1 MFSRF
6 PFLAVGAF
14 IAMTAFFVSCS
25 QSPIT
30 PEETDVI
37 GSVEN
42 DQSLTWTDDD
52 FAAAATLNE
61 GFETGSKTSYAV
73 ASVTLGSG
81 SWSLDEALIGNSSSD
96 RRNGVASARV
106 RETGKI
112 TMNFN
117 KTSGIGT
124 VSVRSAV
131 YGSDAASA
139 YDVYFSTNGGSTWT
153 RIGTSSTTVSGTTLS
168 SKTFTVNNATANRIQ
183 IRKVSGAANRINID
197 DIQITD
203 YVSSGGGTTP
213 PPTPST
219 VHLSLGNPSNATTDV
234 AFPTNYLLA
243 NAQYAFSYNRDKAI
257 PNWVAWHLDP
267 SYIGSAQRQDDFR
280 EDTRI
285 PSTWY
290 RVQGTS
296 YSGSGFDRGHMCPS
310 ADRTATIADNSAT
323 FLMTNMIPQAPD
335 NNQGI
340 WANLENYTRTLV
352 QAGNEVYIV
361 CGAYGQGGTGSN
373 GAASTL
379 DAGRIVVPAR
389 TWKVLVVI
397 PQGTNDVSRISTS
410 TRVIAVDIPNTQGVR
425 TASWGSYRVSV
436 DVIEQRTGFDIM
448 SLVPASIQ
456 STIEARVDNGP
467 LQ

>member
-6 PFLAVGAF
+6 PLLAVGSF
-14 IAMTAFFVSCS
+14 VAMTAFFVSCS

-30 PEETDVI
+30 TNDPDVI
-37 GSVEN
+37 TSIPN
-42 DQSLTWTDDD
+42 DQSLTWTADDLE
-52 FAAAATLNE
+52 AAATLNE
-61 GFETGSKTSYAV
+61 GFETGTKTSYAV

-81 SWSLDEALIGNSSSD
+81 SWTLDEALIGTSSSD
-96 RRNGVASARV
+96 RKNGLASLRV
-106 RETGKI
+106 RETGRL

-124 VSVRSAV
+124 VSIRSAV

-139 YDVYFSTNGGSTWT
+139 YEVYFSTNGGSTWT
-153 RIGTSSTTVSGTTLS
+153 RVGTSSTTVSGTALQS
-168 SKTFTVNNATANRIQ
+168 NTFTVNNASANRIQ
-183 IRKVSGAANRINID
+183 IRKVSGAANRLNFD

-203 YVSSGGGTTP
+203 FVSSGGGTTP
-213 PPTPST
+213 PPPST
-219 VHLSLGNPSNATTDV
+219 VHLSLGNPSNAATDL
-234 AFPTNYLLA
+234 AFPTNYLLV
-243 NAQYAFSYNRDKAI
+243 NTQYALSYNRDKAI

-267 SYIGSAQRQDDFR
+267 SYIGSAPRQDDFR
-280 EDTRI
+280 EDTRV

-310 ADRTATIADNSAT
+310 ADRTATVADNSAT

-340 WANLENYTRTLV
+340 WANLENYSRTLA
-352 QAGNEVYIV
+352 QAGNELYII
-361 CGAYGQGGTGSN
+361 CGAYGQGGAGSN
-373 GAASTL
+373 GSASTI
-379 DAGRIVVPAR
+379 DGGRIVVPAR
-389 TWKVLVVI
+389 TWKIIVVL
-397 PQGTNDVSRISTS
+397 PQGTNDLSRVSTS
-410 TRVIAVDIPNTQGVR
+410 TRIIAVDIPNTQGVR

-436 DVIEQRTGFDIM
+436 DQLEQRTGFDFLN
-448 SLVPASIQ
+448 LVSGTIQ

-467 LQ
+467 TQ